1 MKRRTLF
8 GGMAGGAV
16 LAAGPGG
23 FAEAQRAQR
32 RVLVVASGADV
43 PDLDPH
49 LGTGYAPSAFYRN
62 LYETLVRVEGNPPR
76 VIPSLADSWT
86 MSPDGMEYVFRLNP
100 AARFNDG
107 SPVNAEAIRYSFNR
121 ALRLN
126 RGNAWMISG
135 ALDQN
140 SVTAVDA
147 HTVRMRLVRPFS
159 PFLTVLPWIFIV
171 NPAVV
176 EANRGSDDGAGFLRT
191 NVAGSGAFR
200 LRRAEVGNIYE
211 FDRVEN
217 HWRPGSGNL
226 TGVIWR
232 LVRETTTQ
240 RLMVQRG
247 EAHVALDLTG
257 EDMDA
262 LAGRQGVRLI
272 NEPEF
277 RTFSIKMNTRH
288 GPLMDL
294 NLRMAVS
301 HAFNYQAMLD
311 AAGPARLMVGPM
323 PHGIL
328 GHDPDMP
335 VPRTDIARAREFLAR
350 SGQAGRPLR
359 LKVVYVVGLE
369 QQRRWSLVMLDS
381 LRQIGIDLDIQAM
394 TWPDMVA
401 STRSP
406 ETTADFFMVYQTANY
421 ADPDNIAFA
430 AYHSSRNGNWQNPV
444 YRNPEVDALIER
456 GRSETN
462 EAARI
467 AIYRE
472 FQRRVVADAPDI
484 FGVLETRKLA
494 FRDNLDG
501 FVFTPVASNAIEF
514 ANLTLR

>member
-8 GGMAGGAV
+8 GLAGGTL
-16 LAAGPGG
+16 LAAPNL
-23 FAEAQRAQR
+23 AQAQRGQR
-32 RVLVVASGADV
+32 RVLVIASGADV

-49 LGTGYAPSAFYRN
+49 LGTGYAPAAFYRN

-76 VIPSLADSWT
+76 VVPMLAESWT
-86 MSPDGMEYVFRLNP
+86 ASADGMEYVFRLNP
-100 AARFNDG
+100 AAKFNDG

-121 ALRLN
+121 ALRLG

-135 ALDQN
+135 ALDGN

-147 HTVRMRLVRPFS
+147 TTVRMKLIRPFA

-171 NPAVV
+171 NPTVV
-176 EANRGSDDGAGFLRT
+176 EANKGSDDGAGYLRT

-200 LRRAEVGNIYE
+200 ITRQEVGSIYE
-211 FDRVEN
+211 FERVAN
-217 HWRPGSGNL
+217 HWRPGGGNL
-226 TGVIWR
+226 NGAIWR

-240 RLMVQRG
+240 RLLVQRG
-247 EAHVALDLTG
+247 EAHMALDLTS

-262 LAGRQGVRLI
+262 LAGRPGLKLI
-272 NEPEF
+272 SEPEF
-277 RTFSIKMNTRH
+277 RTFSIKMNTRF
-288 GPLMDL
+288 GPLMDIE
-294 NLRMAVS
+294 LRRAIS
-301 HAFNYQAMLD
+301 YAFNYQSMLD
-311 AAGPARLMVGPM
+311 SAGQARLMVGPL

-328 GHDPDMP
+328 GHDPNLD
-335 VPRTDIARAREFLAR
+335 VPRTDMAKAREHLAR
-350 SGQAGRPLR
+350 STQMRPGLK
-359 LKVVYVVGLE
+359 LKVVHVVGLE

-381 LRQIGIDLDIQAM
+381 LRQLGIDLDVQAM
-394 TWPDMVA
+394 PWPDMVA
-401 STRSP
+401 SARSP

-430 AYHSSRNGNWQNPV
+430 AYHSSRNGGWQNPV

-462 EAARI
+462 EATRI

-472 FQRRVVADAPDI
+472 MQQKVVADAPDI

-494 FRDNLDG
+494 FRDNVDG

-514 ANLTLR
+514 ANLNLR

>member
-8 GGMAGGAV
+8 GVAGGTL
-16 LAAGPGG
+16 LAAPRI
-23 FAEAQRAQR
+23 AEAQRGQR
-32 RVLVVASGADV
+32 RVLVIASGADV

-49 LGTGYAPSAFYRN
+49 LGTGYAPAAFYRN

-76 VIPSLADSWT
+76 VVPMLAESWT
-86 MSPDGMEYVFRLNP
+86 ASPDGMEYVFKLNP
-100 AARFNDG
+100 AAKFNDG

-121 ALRLN
+121 ALRLG

-147 HTVRMRLVRPFS
+147 QTVRMKLIRPFA

-176 EANRGSDDGAGFLRT
+176 EANKGSDDGAGYLRT

-200 LRRAEVGNIYE
+200 ITRQEVGNIYE
-211 FDRVEN
+211 FERVAN
-217 HWRPGSGNL
+217 HWRQGGGNIN
-226 TGVIWR
+226 GVIWR

-240 RLMVQRG
+240 RLLVQRG
-247 EAHVALDLTG
+247 EAHMALDLTS

-262 LAGRQGVRLI
+262 LAGRPGVRLI
-272 NEPEF
+272 SEPEF

-288 GPLMDL
+288 GPLQDIE
-294 NLRMAVS
+294 LRRAVS
-301 HAFNYQAMLD
+301 YAFNYQSMLD
-311 AAGPARLMVGPM
+311 SAGRAQLMVGPL
-323 PHGIL
+323 PHGML
-328 GHDPDMP
+328 GHDPNMA
-335 VPRTDIARAREFLAR
+335 VPRTDMAKAREHLAK
-350 SGQAGRPLR
+350 STQMRPGLK
-359 LKVVYVVGLE
+359 LKVVHVVGLE
-369 QQRRWSLVMLDS
+369 QQRRWGLVMLDS
-381 LRQIGIDLDIQAM
+381 LRQLGIELEVQAM
-394 TWPDMVA
+394 AWPDMVA
-401 STRSP
+401 SARSP

-430 AYHSSRNGNWQNPV
+430 AYHSSRNGGWQNPV

-456 GRSETN
+456 GRSETS

-472 FQRRVVADAPDI
+472 MQQKVVADAPDI

-494 FRDNLDG
+494 FRDNVDG

-514 ANLTLR
+514 ANLNLR

>member
-8 GGMAGGAV
+8 TGMAGGAL
-16 LAAGPGG
+16 LATAP
-23 FAEAQRAQR
+23 ALPALAQRGQR

-49 LGTGYAPSAFYRN
+49 LGTGYAPAAFYRN

-76 VIPSLADSWT
+76 VVPMLAESWT
-86 MSPDGMEYVFRLNP
+86 ASPDGMEYVFRLNRG
-100 AARFNDG
+100 AKFNDG
-107 SPVNAEAIRYSFNR
+107 SPITAEAIRYSFNR
-121 ALRLN
+121 ALRLG

-135 ALDQN
+135 ALNQD
-140 SVTAVDA
+140 SVTAVDQ
-147 HTVRMRLVRPFS
+147 HTVRMRLIAPFA

-176 EANRGSDDGAGFLRT
+176 EANKGSDDGAGYLRT

-200 LRRAEVGNIYE
+200 LRRAELGNIYE

-217 HWRPGSGNL
+217 HWRQGGGNL

-240 RLMVQRG
+240 RLLVQRG
-247 EAHVALDLTG
+247 EAHVALDLTS

-262 LAGRQGVRLI
+262 LAGRPGVRLI
-272 NEPEF
+272 SEPEF

-288 GPLMDL
+288 GPLMDIE
-294 NLRMAVS
+294 LRRAVS
-301 HAFNYQAMLD
+301 YAFNYQAMLD
-311 AAGPARLMVGPM
+311 SAGRAQLMVGPM

-328 GHDPDMP
+328 GHDPNMA
-335 VPRTDIARAREFLAR
+335 VPRTDMARAREHLAR
-350 SGQAGRPLR
+350 SAHARGGLK
-359 LKVVYVVGLE
+359 LKVVYVTGLE
-369 QQRRWSLVMLDS
+369 QQRRWALVMLDS
-381 LRQIGIDLDIQAM
+381 LRQLGIELEIQAM

-401 STRSP
+401 STRTP

-462 EAARI
+462 EATRI

-472 FQRRVVADAPDI
+472 FQQKVVADAPDI
-484 FGVLETRKLA
+484 FGVLEQRKLA

-514 ANLTLR
+514 AGLSLR

>member
-8 GGMAGGAV
+8 TGMAGGAMLV
-16 LAAGPGG
+16 ASPNIAA
-23 FAEAQRAQR
+23 AQRGQR
-32 RVLVVASGADV
+32 RVLVIASGADV

-49 LGTGYAPSAFYRN
+49 LGTGYAPAAFYRN

-76 VIPSLADSWT
+76 VVPMLAESWT
-86 MSPDGMEYVFRLNP
+86 ASPDGMEYTFRINA
-100 AARFNDG
+100 AARFTDG
-107 SPVNAEAIRYSFNR
+107 TPVTAEAVRYSFNR
-121 ALRLN
+121 ALRLG

-135 ALDQN
+135 ALDQT
-140 SVTAVDA
+140 SVTAVDER
-147 HTVRMRLVRPFS
+147 TVRMRLIRPFS

-176 EANRGSDDGAGFLRT
+176 EANRGSDDGAGYLRT

-200 LRRAEVGNIYE
+200 LRRAEIGNIYE

-217 HWRPGSGNL
+217 HWRPGGNV

-240 RLMVQRG
+240 RLLVQRG
-247 EAHVALDLTG
+247 EAHIALDLTS

-262 LAGRQGVRLI
+262 LAGRPGVRLI
-272 NEPEF
+272 SEPEF
-277 RTFSIKMNTRH
+277 RTFSIKMNTRF
-288 GPLMDL
+288 GPLMDIEM
-294 NLRMAVS
+294 RRAMAY
-301 HAFNYQAMLD
+301 AFNYQAMLD
-311 AAGPARLMVGPM
+311 SAGRAQLMVGPL
-323 PHGIL
+323 PNGIL
-328 GHDPDMP
+328 GHDPDLQ
-335 VPRTDIARAREFLAR
+335 VPRTDMAKAREHLAR
-350 SGQAGRPLR
+350 SSQMRPGLKM
-359 LKVVYVVGLE
+359 KVVHVTGLE
-369 QQRRWSLVMLDS
+369 QQRRWGLVMLDS
-381 LRQIGIDLDIQAM
+381 LRQLGIELEVQAM

-444 YRNPEVDALIER
+444 YRSAEVDALIER

-462 EAARI
+462 EARRI

-472 FQRRVVADAPDI
+472 FQQKVVADVPDI
-484 FGVLETRKLA
+484 FGVLEQRKLA
-494 FRDNLDG
+494 FRDNVDG

-514 ANLTLR
+514 ANLNLR